1 MFVLEIAV
9 LHTVSNFVEEPLVR
23 VFANY
28 ADALTFAV
36 GFADGRPIVFHNE
49 EHSRRCGRDLVA
61 TVQVE
66 D

>member
-9 LHTVSNFVEEPLVR
+9 FHIESRIVDEPVVE
-23 VFANY
+23 VFTSKAE
-28 ADALTFAV
+28 AIAFAV
-36 GFADGRPIVFHNE
+36 GFADGRDLLLHSD